1 MSNNNSGKEVVGK
14 KKTTTKKTR
23 ERVWE
28 REEERWRIWTNKRL
42 EDIGNLLELSLQGLN
57 KHAISAL
64 FHVSQ
69 CALSCVVIFIKTI
82 RLLSLV
88 AAFSQRTQSP
98 QMHEQKRDASRYAST
113 LDMEDSVYILRLQK
127 RCWYMFKR
135 MGEKRITHEFS
146 SSLPWFQL
154 NSWLKMRGVHCSS

>member
-42 EDIGNLLELSLQGLN
+42 ETRNLLELSLQGLN

-113 LDMEDSVYILRLQK
+113 LDMVDSVYILRLQK
-127 RCWYMFKR
+127 RCRYMFKR

-154 NSWLKMRGVHCSS
+154 NPWLKMRGVHCSS